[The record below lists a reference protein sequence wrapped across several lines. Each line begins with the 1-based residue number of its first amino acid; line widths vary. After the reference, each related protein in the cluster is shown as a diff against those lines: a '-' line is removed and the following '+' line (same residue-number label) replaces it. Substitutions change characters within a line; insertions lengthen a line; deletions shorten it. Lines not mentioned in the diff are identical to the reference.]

1 MKKLNYIM
9 LFGVVFTAANVLLL
23 QNWKINYL
31 NNQLQL
37 SEMRS
42 DVNNDFTNELLWLR
56 VNDTYESTQD
66 QLVSQGRIEGVVT
79 YLMGGDREIL
89 DNLWHEGYMR
99 GLAQI
104 DFEYESISDS
114 NYEKGYHAAMQDA
127 FPHVEA
133 EFVNDSPRDV
143 KEDAIKAPQ
152 FDTTNK
158 DSLKDNKEVINALN
172 VKIEELGNDQ

>member
-1 MKKLNYIM
+1 M

-99 GLAQI
+99 GLTQV
-104 DFEYESISDS
+104 DFEHDMLSES
-114 NYEKGYHAAMQDA
+114 NYERGYHAAMQDA

>member
-9 LFGVVFTAANVLLL
+9 LFGIVFTAANLLLL

-99 GLAQI
+99 GLTQV
-104 DFEYESISDS
+104 DFEHDMLSES
-114 NYEKGYHAAMQDA
+114 NYERGYHAAMQDA

-143 KEDAIKAPQ
+143 KEDAIKAPE

-172 VKIEELGNDQ
+172 VKIEELSNDQ

>member
-9 LFGVVFTAANVLLL
+9 LFGIVFTAANLSLL

-56 VNDTYESTQD
+56 VNDTHEATQE
-66 QLVSQGRIEGVVT
+66 QLIAQGRVEGVVS
-79 YLMGGDREIL
+79 YLVGDDKEIL

-99 GLAQI
+99 GLAQ
-104 DFEYESISDS
+104 FSYEYDTLSDS

-143 KEDAIKAPQ
+143 KEDAIKAPE
-152 FDTTNK
+152 FDTTNE

-172 VKIEELGNDQ
+172 VKIEELSSDQ

>member
-9 LFGVVFTAANVLLL
+9 LFGIVFTAANLLLL

-66 QLVSQGRIEGVVT
+66 QLVSQGRIEGVVS
-79 YLMGGDREIL
+79 YLMGDDREIL

-99 GLAQI
+99 GLTQV
-104 DFEYESISDS
+104 DFEHDMLSES
-114 NYEKGYHAAMQDA
+114 NYERGYHAAMQDA

-143 KEDAIKAPQ
+143 EEGAIKAPE

-172 VKIEELGNDQ
+172 VKIEELSNDQ

>member
-1 MKKLNYIM
+1 
-9 LFGVVFTAANVLLL
+9 
-23 QNWKINYL
+23 
-31 NNQLQL
+31 
-37 SEMRS
+37 
-42 DVNNDFTNELLWLR
+42 
-56 VNDTYESTQD
+56 
-66 QLVSQGRIEGVVT
+66 
-79 YLMGGDREIL
+79 MGGDREIL

-99 GLAQI
+99 GLTQV
-104 DFEYESISDS
+104 DFEHDMLSES
-114 NYEKGYHAAMQDA
+114 NYERGYHAAMQDA

>member
-9 LFGVVFTAANVLLL
+9 LFGVVFTAANLSLL
-23 QNWKINYL
+23 QNWKIDSL

-37 SEMRS
+37 STMRS

-79 YLMGGDREIL
+79 YLMGGDKEIL

-99 GLAQI
+99 GLTQV
-104 DFEYESISDS
+104 DFEHDMLSES
-114 NYEKGYHAAMQDA
+114 NYERGYHAAMQDA

-133 EFVNDSPRDV
+133 EFVNSPPRDV

-152 FDTTNK
+152 FDTTNE
-158 DSLKDNKEVINALN
+158 DSLKDNEEVINSLN
-172 VKIEELGNDQ
+172 VKIEELSSDQ